1 MLFQDKTGFLSGDLV
16 RRAGVVLAPKFKK
29 TYHVF
34 EAHARESDQHHRD
47 ERDDIVTDALQPEI
61 TL

>member
-1 MLFQDKTGFLSGDLV
+1 MIFHDQTGFLSGDLV
-16 RRAGVVLAPKFKK
+16 RGAGAALAPKFKNRRFFK
-29 TYHVF
+29 
-34 EAHARESDQHHRD
+34 ANARESDQHRRD